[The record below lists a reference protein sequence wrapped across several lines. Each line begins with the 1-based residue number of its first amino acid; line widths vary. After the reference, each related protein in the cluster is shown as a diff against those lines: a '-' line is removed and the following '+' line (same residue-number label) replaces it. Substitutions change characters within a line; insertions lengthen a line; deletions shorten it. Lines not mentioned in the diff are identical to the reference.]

1 MISVCLAS
9 YNGEKYIHQQ
19 VESILAQLSDVDEL
33 VISDD
38 QSTDKTIDI
47 IRSFQD
53 KRIKLYIHDKKEEKV
68 IWDYST
74 RNFENALIHAK
85 GDIIF
90 LSDQDD
96 VFLPGK
102 VEQMSRLL
110 KNPFDLVIC
119 NCKICDSELN
129 DSRNTY
135 FEANVTKSYFDAFTR
150 FRMLGCCMAFRK
162 ELLQKSL
169 PFPKTKV
176 GHDLWLFLMAKHYGN
191 IVYVNEPLHLFR
203 RHEDSVT
210 TCGNKSNYSFLFR
223 VYYRLYIVK
232 SFLSRIIFGE

>member
-9 YNGEKYIHQQ
+9 YNGGKYIHQQ
-19 VESILAQLSDVDEL
+19 IESILEQLSYADEL

-38 QSTDKTIDI
+38 KSTDNTIEI
-47 IRSFQD
+47 IKSFD
-53 KRIKLYIHDKKEEKV
+53 DNRIKLYLHEKKEENV
-68 IWDYST
+68 IWDYPT
-74 RNFENALIHAK
+74 HNFENALIHAQ

-96 VFLPGK
+96 VFLPNK
-102 VEQMSRLL
+102 IAAMERLL
-110 KNPFDLVIC
+110 VNSYDLVIC
-119 NCKICDSELN
+119 NCKICDSDLN
-129 DSRNTY
+129 DSGNNY
-135 FEANVTKSYFDAFTR
+135 FDTNLTKSYFDAFTK

-176 GHDLWLFLMAKHYGN
+176 AHDLWLFLMAKYHGN
-191 IVYVNEPLHLFR
+191 IVFLYEPLHLFR

-210 TCGNKSNYSFLFR
+210 TCGYKSHYSFLFK
-223 VYYRLYIVK
+223 VCYRLYIVK
-232 SFLSRIIFGE
+232 SFLSKVMLGV